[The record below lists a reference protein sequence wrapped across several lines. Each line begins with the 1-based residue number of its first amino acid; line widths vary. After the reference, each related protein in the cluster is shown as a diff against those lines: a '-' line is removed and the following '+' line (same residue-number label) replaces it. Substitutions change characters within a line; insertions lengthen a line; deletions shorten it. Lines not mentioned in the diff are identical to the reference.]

1 MKRSKILLLI
11 ITSLLLV
18 GSIFLFTN
26 NNNDDGKLIIKNLK
40 VGKADCAILYYQ
52 DKAAIIDTG
61 EIDDYEKINKELDR
75 SNIKTID
82 FMILSHFDKDH
93 VGSAKQIID
102 NYDVKKIYA
111 PDYETD
117 NEIID
122 YLKNKNIE
130 FVSQKKSFIWED
142 ISIELYPASNIEEI
156 LNEVYE
162 DEIDNDLSLMCK
174 LTYKENKFLFA
185 GDIEKARI
193 NQVINDET
201 DLTCDYLKYPHHG
214 DYKKAYRDLL
224 EYVNPKYVIVC
235 DSNNNPMEDKTIDML
250 NEFNINYFETNNTN
264 VITVSNGKTIS
275 TSYE

>member
-1 MKRSKILLLI
+1 MKKSKILLLI
-11 ITSLLLV
+11 ITLLLLV
-18 GSIFLFTN
+18 GSIFLFTKN
-26 NNNDDGKLIIKNLK
+26 NTNNLVIKNLK

-102 NYDVKKIYA
+102 NYDVKKIYV
-111 PDYETD
+111 PDYESD
-117 NEIID
+117 NEILE
-122 YLKNKNIE
+122 YLKDKDVEYVSYNNE
-130 FVSQKKSFIWED
+130 FKWID
-142 ISIELYPASNIEEI
+142 IDVELYPASNKEEI
-156 LNEVYE
+156 INNLGD
-162 DEIDNDLSLMCK
+162 DEIDNDLSLICK

-185 GDIEKARI
+185 GDIEKVRVK
-193 NQVINDET
+193 QVLNDGI

-214 DYKKAYRDLL
+214 DHKKAYRDLL
-224 EYVNPKYVIVC
+224 EYVNPKYVVVC

-275 TSYE
+275 ISYE